1 MNEEDL
7 ILEDSDKVRLLELLK
22 RMQDDGRTKED
33 LDLAVQMFTDKY
45 AKKKSLDT
53 ESITSDSE
61 DGVSEPNNFEFDPA
75 TKTFTLNGEVI
86 NITQVPDE
94 KKEELIPLSQ
104 QVLIPEEVPATP
116 YPIAYGKDGN
126 MLSTI
131 PLGENE
137 SDVFVDRDWET

>member
-22 RMQDDGRTKED
+22 RMQDDGRTKQD

-61 DGVSEPNNFEFDPA
+61 DGVSEPNSFEFDPA
-75 TKTFTLNGEVI
+75 TKTFTLNGEVV

-104 QVLIPEEVPATP
+104 QVLIPEGAPATP
-116 YPIAYGKDGN
+116 YPIGFGSDGN
-126 MLSTI
+126 QLST
-131 PLGENE
+131 LQ
-137 SDVFVDRDWET
+137 RLR

>member
-7 ILEDSDKVRLLELLK
+7 ILEESDKVRLMELLI

-33 LDLAVQMFTDKY
+33 LDLAVQMFTEKY

-75 TKTFTLNGEVI
+75 TKTFTLNGEVVD
-86 NITQVPDE
+86 ITKVPDN
-94 KKEELIPLSQ
+94 KKEDF
-104 QVLIPEEVPATP
+104 
-116 YPIAYGKDGN
+116 Y
-126 MLSTI
+126 
-131 PLGENE
+131 
-137 SDVFVDRDWET
+137 ETLYAL